1 MENRSN
7 ERRGRQSLFNQNK
20 RSTSPNGSADGPA
33 PSFTSVNWGRLF
45 AYLKPY
51 WGKMGLELL
60 ALLASSGFGLA
71 FPLVIVRLLDSVTK
85 AKSFGRSEEHT
96 PDLQPR

>member
-7 ERRGRQSLFNQNK
+7 GRRPHRSALPDQNK
-20 RSTSPNGSADGPA
+20 QSNPGNEPRV
-33 PSFTSVNWGRLF
+33 SFKAINWKRLF
-45 AYLKPY
+45 GYLKPY
-51 WGKMGLELL
+51 WGRMGLALL

-71 FPLVIVRLLDSVTK
+71 FPLIIVRLLDSVTK